1 MSDFVVTIVGAGV
14 IGTSL
19 GLALKQVQDPPRLIA
34 HDKDLAIAQAGV
46 KKGAFDKAEWNL
58 INATEKADLIV
69 LAIPLSGIRST
80 LAALAPEIKQGM
92 VITDTAHSKTPVLAW
107 ARELLPAHAHFIGGN
122 PLVHPAGLGQ
132 QHATAG
138 LFRGRLYC
146 LTPAPSAAEEA
157 VQLLAGFVSLLGA
170 EPFFLDAVEHDGL
183 MTAVEHLPTVASVA
197 LLNTLQNQGS
207 WREMR
212 KLAGSVFE
220 QSSLG
225 ATGEPEALK
234 ESLLANRDNLIHWLD
249 AFMEQLRQLRLML
262 ASEEP
267 AEELARL
274 LQKAVT
280 ERENWLKDY
289 ERGSFTDPELIT
301 PKVEG
306 GSFMKRLLGM
316 RR

>member
-274 LQKAVT
+274 LEKVVT